1 MKKFIPLISLATL
14 FVVLT
19 TNIEQV
25 SAKSFEA
32 KSDSVQIWCSPD
44 LAEIAS
50 SWASGY
56 TRINPEIKLGLKIA
70 GKDDIPE
77 LMEKPEFFWFFSSD
91 FFSGDKNVTVRTT
104 TVGREIIVPVMNT
117 KNPFLNQILQQGIA
131 PAQFAEV
138 FAGSSNPT
146 WGKLLDDGSL
156 NSVGCACFVETY
168 IDSNLSEFLKTNQDI
183 IHYSKVLGKEGFVT
197 EILNNPNSIGFCRL
211 TDVLDPEN
219 QELLEGISLVPIDMN
234 SNKKVDYF
242 EDIYTNSGD
251 LARGIWIGKYPR
263 ALYQNIYALSGI
275 QPAGETN
282 LEFLEWI
289 LTGGQSYLYSAGYS
303 ELVFNERKSKLEDL
317 TEVRVPI
324 VDAQTKSNHSG
335 MILIIIGLLVVGG
348 FILFLVINYFGGEK
362 KEAALEDR
370 PHIPVFGEHS
380 VTAPAGL
387 FFDKSHTWAFME
399 KEGTVRIGIDDFL
412 QHVTGS
418 ITKVKMRNPGEKI
431 RKGEPFLSL
440 IQYGKQLDIK
450 SPVSG
455 TILERN
461 KWLQTES
468 SILNISPYGEGWV
481 YLMKSDNWLKEIKSL
496 FMGESYQAW
505 LQYEFSRLKDFLSYH
520 IKSKS
525 LVNLPVV
532 LQEGGEMKDHLLE
545 EFGPQVWEEF
555 QNDFINGAD

>member
-14 FVVLT
+14 FVVLS
-19 TNIEQV
+19 TNINQV

-50 SWASGY
+50 SWVSVY
-56 TRINPEIKLGLKIA
+56 TRLNPEINLGLKIA
-70 GKDDIPE
+70 DKEDIHV
-77 LMEKPEFFWFFSSD
+77 LMEKPEFFG
-91 FFSGDKNVTVRTT
+91 FFSGNFITNDNNLSVWTT

-138 FAGSSNPT
+138 FAGSSNQT
-146 WGKLLDDGSL
+146 WGKLLDDESL
-156 NSVGCACFVETY
+156 NSVGCACFGETY
-168 IDSNLSEFLKTNQDI
+168 NDSNLSEFLKTNKEN
-183 IHYSKVLGKEGFVT
+183 IHYTKVLGKEGFIT

-242 EDIYTNSGD
+242 EDIYNNSGD
-251 LARGIWIGKYPR
+251 LARGLWIGKYPR
-263 ALYQNIYALSGI
+263 TLYQNIYALSGI
-275 QPAGETN
+275 QPTGETN
-282 LEFLEWI
+282 LDFLEWI
-289 LTGGQSYLYSAGYS
+289 LTGGQHYLYSAGYS

-317 TEVRVPI
+317 TEVHVPI
-324 VDAQTKSNHSG
+324 VDAQTNSNQTA
-335 MILIIIGLLVVGG
+335 MILIFIGLLVAAG

-362 KEAALEDR
+362 KEAVSEENPD
-370 PHIPVFGEHS
+370 IPVFGEHS

-399 KEGTVRIGIDDFL
+399 KEGAVRIGIDDFL

-431 RKGEPFLSL
+431 KKGEPFLSL
-440 IQYGKQLDIK
+440 IQHGKQLDIK
-450 SPVSG
+450 SPVTG

-461 KWLQTES
+461 MWLQTES

-481 YLMKSDNWLKEIKSL
+481 YMMKSDNWLKEIKSL

-505 LQYEFSRLKDFLSYH
+505 LQYEFSRLKDFLSFN

-525 LVNLPVV
+525 FVNLPVV
-532 LQEGGEMKDHLLE
+532 LQEGGEMKDHMLE